1 MPTVEM
7 PVSQASSGGGKQ
19 GFGTGL
25 PTPVLLIAVGG
36 GIGLVVFLMK
46 RSGTPSSG
54 QSGDKGTLLPNTAI
68 MLGSLQQGIL
78 QLQGDV
84 TMGNADLSSQLTGV
98 GENLSSQI
106 DMQSAQ
112 WQQAFADLNTYLGG
126 NFTSIQSSEASIAT
140 AIAGLGTQ
148 NAGLADS
155 LTSILSQLYNANS
168 GITALGGQITGVN
181 LGLTAGLNSLGQ
193 QITGVSGQ
201 IQTSQGQLIGISSGI
216 QAIQNWQNG
225 QQLGSSIPVLASGT
239 WFRDL
244 SSGTIGRVTSLGGVQ
259 MFATQAQANAAG
271 YNAAAWNSIVNLPTA
286 QFNQFVQSRS
296 GAPVGQ

>member
-36 GIGLVVFLMK
+36 GLGLVVFLMK

-98 GENLSSQI
+98 GENLGSQI
-106 DMQSAQ
+106 DTQSAAIQ
-112 WQQAFADLNTYLGG
+112 NAFADLNTYLGS
-126 NFTSIQSSEASIAT
+126 NFNSIASSQDSLAT
-140 AIAGLGTQ
+140 AIAALNTQ
-148 NAGLADS
+148 NVGLADS
-155 LTSILSQLYNANS
+155 LTHIMADLYTANTGIAATQTQMATMNA
-168 GITALGGQITGVN
+168 GITA
-181 LGLTAGLNSLGQ
+181 GLTSLGQ
-193 QITGVSGQ
+193 QLTTQGGQ
-201 IQTSQGQLIGISSGI
+201 IQQNQSDLANILGGINAI
-216 QAIQNWQNG
+216 QAG
-225 QQLGSSIPVLASGT
+225 QSVTQSQIGA
-239 WFRDL
+239 
-244 SSGTIGRVTSLGGVQ
+244 IGRFLGWEFYQIPNRYAAYIPGQEPGSNNPAGVSVI
-259 MFATQAQANAAG
+259 G
-271 YNAAAWNSIVNLPTA
+271 SV
-286 QFNQFVQSRS
+286 
-296 GAPVGQ
+296 